1 MSYVVRDSWRPH
13 FPSTKRWRLPSLH
26 HHIHTCCHCQESDVH
41 DQDQLWKSGL
51 ETSWDKDSSLDR
63 EPQLWPGLSA
73 IGVKINDL
81 WWPWRVI
88 VTKKHVHH
96 DLTCLYFFTFNLL
109 LGTDWL
115 QRTLSPQVGAIM
127 ALTFGTW
134 SNRKHGTDGRTDG
147 RKGATLNR
155 LRRPRDGGEQNKL
168 TD

>member
-63 EPQLWPGLSA
+63 ELQLWPGLSA

-88 VTKKHVHH
+88 VTKKTRAPWSYLFIFFHIQSAFGHW
-96 DLTCLYFFTFNLL
+96 LTAADIEPTGRCYNGLDIRNLK
-109 LGTDWL
+109 
-115 QRTLSPQVGAIM
+115 QSEAR
-127 ALTFGTW
+127 
-134 SNRKHGTDGRTDG
+134 HGRTDGRTDG
-147 RKGATLNR
+147 RVQR
-155 LRRPRDGGEQNKL
+155 LMRRPRDGGEQNKL